1 MIPLSYSASP
11 LGRPLPRPQITWVCR
26 SILGK
31 DCYMITLFFQFFT
44 TSSLFIIIW
53 NRILDLADFWSYLE
67 RAFIGNQK
75 TLSYP
80 WSEINFQIILRILL
94 TESIVALSVLQFSTF
109 HINKIWPL
117 LTALSSVHL
126 FTPGKEYCYLELHPQ
141 SVQIVM
147 AQLEISATIVI
158 YTCWASGP
166 WRVLGKK
173 NNKKKVKIFT
183 DVSHLI

>member
-1 MIPLSYSASP
+1 MYYDSSGLQCISSSLTSP
-11 LGRPLPRPQITWVCR
+11 QTTNHLR

-31 DCYMITLFFQFFT
+31 DYYMITLFFQFFT
-44 TSSLFIIIW
+44 TSSLFIITW
-53 NRILDLADFWSYLE
+53 NRILDWAEFWSHLK
-67 RAFIGNQK
+67 RPFRGNQK
-75 TLSYP
+75 TISYP
-80 WSEINFQIILRILL
+80 WSEIHFQIILRILL
-94 TESIVALSVLQFSTF
+94 TESIAALSVLQFSTS

-147 AQLEISATIVI
+147 AHEISATIVI

-166 WRVLGKK
+166 WRVLGV
-173 NNKKKVKIFT
+173 KKKK
-183 DVSHLI
+183 S

>member
-1 MIPLSYSASP
+1 MTEWIENDLYIHAELDLSFSLTTMIPLAYSASP
-11 LGRPLPRPQITWVCR
+11 LTWPLHRPQITWVWR

-31 DCYMITLFFQFFT
+31 DCYVITLFFQFFT
-44 TSSLFIIIW
+44 TSSLFIIVC
-53 NRILDLADFWSYLE
+53 NRILDQAEFWSYLE
-67 RAFIGNQK
+67 RPFMGNQK
-75 TLSYP
+75 TISYP
-80 WSEINFQIILRILL
+80 WSEINFEIILRILL
-94 TESIVALSVLQFSTF
+94 TESIVSLSVLQFSIS

-147 AQLEISATIVI
+147 AHEISATIVI

-166 WRVLGKK
+166 
-173 NNKKKVKIFT
+173 
-183 DVSHLI
+183 